1 MFLLSSL
8 LVFVSQAGF
17 GGGFGGGFGMM
28 PMQTPFSTLPG
39 VAEKR
44 AGIAMAFGDGLD
56 SKPLEQFI
64 AAGMLPRYAPMST
77 DGYDTSEMWLAGLNG
92 QTEDQVIAQAKMHFP
107 MSARLGH
114 PENEELMPEWSKVVR
129 LGLTTAPDKPASQNT
144 QTAGG
149 FGGFHPAM
157 FGESEMPE
165 FGESGFNFAAAAA
178 AFSNA
183 GNSASGSADSTGA
196 GSAQKKSGAA
206 ANGGGMTFGFGEGFE
221 APEAPERPEAPEMGE
236 GGFGGFHPAM
246 NMFDPSEHTED
257 FCAAQPIQQCNYPCM
272 NLGGVCSTY
281 GLAKAHMMKSQETS
295 NKGFKLTAVEVLYC
309 LWGLTTGIL
318 VGVCYMLRTRKT
330 ASKNE
335 LAEALTMA

>member
-1 MFLLSSL
+1 MFLLFSL
-8 LVFVSQAGF
+8 SVFVSHAAF
-17 GGGFGGGFGMM
+17 GGGYGGGFGM
-28 PMQTPFSTLPG
+28 PMMQSPFSTLPG

-44 AGIAMAFGDGLD
+44 GAVAMVFSDGLD

-77 DGYDTSEMWLAGLNG
+77 DGHDMSEMWLSGLTG

-107 MSARLGH
+107 MSAMLRH
-114 PENEELMPEWSKVVR
+114 PENEELMPEWGQVLR

-144 QTAGG
+144 QTA
-149 FGGFHPAM
+149 GGFHPAM

-183 GNSASGSADSTGA
+183 GNSASGNADSTGA
-196 GSAQKKSGAA
+196 GSGAA
-206 ANGGGMTFGFGEGFE
+206 ANGHGMTFGFGEGFE

-236 GGFGGFHPAM
+236 SGFGGFHPAMNHPAM

-257 FCAAQPIQQCNYPCM
+257 FCANQPIQNCNYPCM
-272 NLGGVCSTY
+272 NLAGVCSTF

-335 LAEALTMA
+335 LAEALNMA

>member
-1 MFLLSSL
+1 MFLALAFS
-8 LVFVSQAGF
+8 VFVSNAGF
-17 GGGFGGGFGMM
+17 GGAGFGMGMM

-44 AGIAMAFGDGLD
+44 AGIAMAFSDGLD

-92 QTEDQVIAQAKMHFP
+92 QTEDQVIAQAKMHYP
-107 MSARLGH
+107 LSAQLHH
-114 PENEELMPEWSKVVR
+114 PENEELMPEWAKVVR

-144 QTAGG
+144 QTAGV
-149 FGGFHPAM
+149 GFHPAM
-157 FGESEMPE
+157 FGESEMEMPE
-165 FGESGFNFAAAAA
+165 IGENAGVGHGFAFHVFGESENP
-178 AFSNA
+178 
-183 GNSASGSADSTGA
+183 
-196 GSAQKKSGAA
+196 AQKRSGAA
-206 ANGGGMTFGFGEGFE
+206 SSGAGMTFGFGEGFE
-221 APEAPERPEAPEMGE
+221 APEAPERPEAPE
-236 GGFGGFHPAM
+236 GGAFGFHPAM

-257 FCAAQPIQQCNYPCM
+257 YCAAQPIGQCNYPCM
-272 NLGGVCSTY
+272 NLGGICSTY

-295 NKGFKLTAVEVLYC
+295 NDKGFKLTAVEVLYC